1 MLRHMFFTRKTLWIP
16 TLWGW
21 LLLSAMVAGVCTLLV
36 QHAYTFL
43 APQKP
48 AGATLLVVEGWMG
61 QAELDQAVAIFR
73 SGGYQRVITTGGP
86 IPVGLSQT
94 AKTSFAELARD
105 HLIQRGL
112 PDAAVIAVASP
123 ASARDRTYLSAVS
136 VRDWLGGSGG
146 SIGTIDVVSGG
157 AHSRRTWLLYQIA
170 FGDTVGIGILPA
182 MPEHYDPSA
191 WWRSSVGTK
200 TVLTEAIA
208 WAWTALFFDP
218 GPRGSHEEMWA
229 IKPRRNAPTPSLQ

>member
-1 MLRHMFFTRKTLWIP
+1 MFFTQKTLWMP

-21 LLLSAMVAGVCTLLV
+21 LLLSGLVAGICTLLV

-48 AGATLLVVEGWMG
+48 ADATLLVVEGWME
-61 QAELDQAVAIFR
+61 QPELDQAVAIFR

-86 IPVGLSQT
+86 IPAVLSQQVR
-94 AKTSFAELARD
+94 TSFAVLARD
-105 HLIQRGL
+105 HFIQRGL
-112 PDAAVIAVASP
+112 PDAAIIAVPSP
-123 ASARDRTYLSAVS
+123 ASTRDRTYLSAVS
-136 VRDWLGGSGG
+136 VREWLKGSGE
-146 SIGTIDVVSGG
+146 SISAIDVVSGG

-170 FGDTVGIGILPA
+170 FGDTVSIGILAA

-200 TVLTEAIA
+200 IVLTEAIG

-229 IKPRRNAPTPSLQ
+229 IKPHRSTSTPPLQ